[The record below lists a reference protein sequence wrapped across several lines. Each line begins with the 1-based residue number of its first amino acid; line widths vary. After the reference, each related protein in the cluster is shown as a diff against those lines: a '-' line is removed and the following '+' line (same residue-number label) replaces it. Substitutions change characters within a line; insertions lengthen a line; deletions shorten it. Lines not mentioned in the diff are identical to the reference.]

1 MSVEEQ
7 RLQEMRTLIQA
18 KRLSPKKE
26 ERFERWR
33 NTVGLF
39 LGPLLGLIVYAIP
52 MPSLSD
58 KAHVLAAIITL
69 IATWWITEP
78 IPIPMSAVLGAALC
92 VILGVAGAKQVF
104 APFVD
109 PIIYLFLGSFI
120 LAEAMA
126 SMDWTSVLL
135 IGSCR

>member
-7 RLQEMRTLIQA
+7 RLQEMRILVAAKETL
-18 KRLSPKKE
+18 SEKE

-39 LGPLLGLIVYAIP
+39 VGPLLALVVYAIP

-69 IATWWITEP
+69 IAVWWITEP
-78 IPIPMSAVLGAALC
+78 IPIPMSAVSGGRPLRNSRRCRCQTGICALRGPDH
-92 VILGVAGAKQVF
+92 LSLSGQLYTRRGHGNPWAG
-104 APFVD
+104 
-109 PIIYLFLGSFI
+109 
-120 LAEAMA
+120 
-126 SMDWTSVLL
+126 
-135 IGSCR
+135 